1 MESIVLP
8 SIKALHWFLTE
19 AHPTQS
25 AWELLDE
32 KHIHYIR
39 GGGNIL
45 CTNSMFN
52 INEAV
57 KVIVYGSYNLELKH
71 HLK

>member
-1 MESIVLP
+1 MESTYMESIVLP
-8 SIKALHWFLTE
+8 SIKACIDFSQKHILHSQPGSYWMR
-19 AHPTQS
+19 
-25 AWELLDE
+25 

-39 GGGNIL
+39 GWGNIL

-57 KVIVYGSYNLELKH
+57 KVIVYGSL
-71 HLK
+71 